1 MIIMK
6 KQLIKLIQLITCR
19 IQFLS
24 LCCHSELISLELSD
38 LVTLSCDYKKNDSK
52 KSFYSMCWSG

>member
-19 IQFLS
+19 IQFFS
-24 LCCHSELISLELSD
+24 LCYHSELISLELSD
-38 LVTLSCDYKKNDSK
+38 LVTLSCDYKRE
-52 KSFYSMCWSG
+52 